1 MSDRPDR
8 RGPSGDRPQSGRPM
22 GDRPDHRGMGE
33 ERGTARPWDRS
44 RVADTR
50 SAGGA
55 EEPVRGDRLHVEGPL
70 NARSWALAALRR
82 IEEDRAYV
90 ARLEP
95 DAGLGPGAR
104 RTATDYVAGVT
115 RWRRWLDHLIDATF
129 SGQPENLDQRARQVL
144 RLGIYELLY
153 ASTPPHAAVH
163 AAVSLAKDVGA
174 EKAMGLVNAV
184 LRNLDNRRD
193 DLPQPATGDPLE
205 DLAIRHSHPSWLV
218 KRWRDR
224 FGIDQLTALLNWNNA
239 RPSHGLRVN
248 RLRTTVADV
257 AGELAELEA
266 PQEPSTWLP
275 DDLIRVTRLQPVLA
289 AGLLTRGL
297 CVVQDEAAALVV
309 RVLDPQRGESIIDVC
324 AAPGGKATYAAELMK
339 DRGQVLALDVHPGK
353 VKLIEAAAARLG
365 LKSVRCAVADLLSLH
380 ELRDESGQ
388 PLARQADRVL
398 LDAPCSGTGVMARR
412 ADLRWNREPGDLATL
427 CKTQDAMLD
436 AAAALVRPDGLL
448 VYSTCSL
455 EPEENEARVDAF
467 LERHPDFGLESAA
480 GLIPADLVDERGFYR
495 SLPQRH
501 GIDGGFAARLRRNRM
516 VARR

>member
-1 MSDRPDR
+1 
-8 RGPSGDRPQSGRPM
+8 M

-224 FGIDQLTALLNWNNA
+224 FGID
-239 RPSHGLRVN
+239 
-248 RLRTTVADV
+248 
-257 AGELAELEA
+257 
-266 PQEPSTWLP
+266 
-275 DDLIRVTRLQPVLA
+275 
-289 AGLLTRGL
+289 
-297 CVVQDEAAALVV
+297 
-309 RVLDPQRGESIIDVC
+309 
-324 AAPGGKATYAAELMK
+324 
-339 DRGQVLALDVHPGK
+339 
-353 VKLIEAAAARLG
+353 
-365 LKSVRCAVADLLSLH
+365 
-380 ELRDESGQ
+380 
-388 PLARQADRVL
+388 
-398 LDAPCSGTGVMARR
+398 
-412 ADLRWNREPGDLATL
+412 
-427 CKTQDAMLD
+427 
-436 AAAALVRPDGLL
+436 
-448 VYSTCSL
+448 
-455 EPEENEARVDAF
+455 
-467 LERHPDFGLESAA
+467 
-480 GLIPADLVDERGFYR
+480 
-495 SLPQRH
+495 
-501 GIDGGFAARLRRNRM
+501 
-516 VARR
+516 